1 MFRGYSVKVAIVHD
15 ALISYEGPEQVL
27 EQLIILF
34 PNADLFAVVDFF
46 EEKDRAFL
54 KHKNVKTTM
63 LQKIPLAKR
72 LFRYC
77 LPLMPYAIE
86 QFDLSGYDLI
96 ISSSH
101 TVAKGVLTGPNQLH
115 ISYIH
120 SPNRF
125 AWDMQHR
132 YRSFLT
138 RMELFFIR
146 NWDVR
151 SANSVDFFISNSRF
165 SERRIWKYY
174 RRDAITIYP
183 PVRTELF
190 PLCEE
195 KDDYYVTAS
204 RLVPN
209 KNVHILMEAFE
220 GMPSKKLIVIGDGPQ
235 HRMLRKIAPPNVLL
249 LGDVPQEEAIQYIR
263 RAKAFIYAAEED
275 FGSSIVE
282 AQSCGT
288 PVITYG
294 GGGALETVRALGYAD
309 YPTGLFFE
317 EQTATAIIKAVRQ
330 FEEMEHVFEPVIIH
344 EYAQSFSS
352 ERFRQNIFAYFQER
366 IGIVDPVDIF
376 PPHIVK
382 EGSTT

>member
-1 MFRGYSVKVAIVHD
+1 MKVAIVHD
-15 ALISYEGPEQVL
+15 ALISYEGPEPVL
-27 EQLIILF
+27 EQLIVLF

-54 KHKNVKTTM
+54 KHKNVTTTM
-63 LQKIPLAKR
+63 LQKMPFAKR

-86 QFDLSGYDLI
+86 QFDLSKYDLI

-101 TVAKGVLTGPNQLH
+101 TVAKGVLTGPNQMH
-115 ISYIH
+115 ISYVH
-120 SPNRF
+120 SPNQF
-125 AWDMQHR
+125 AWDMQHGNL
-132 YRSFLT
+132 SFLT

-151 SANSVDFFISNSRF
+151 SANSVDYFISNSRF

-174 RRDAITIYP
+174 RREAITIYP

-195 KDDYYVTAS
+195 KDDYYVTVS
-204 RLVPN
+204 KLIPN
-209 KNVHILMEAFE
+209 ENVHILVEAFE
-220 GMPSKKLIVIGDGPQ
+220 GMPNKKLIVIGDGPQ
-235 HRMLRKIAPPNVLL
+235 LRILRKMAPPNVLL
-249 LGDVPQEEAIQYIR
+249 LGNVPQMEAIQYIQ

-294 GGGALETVRALGYAD
+294 RGGALETVRALGYAD
-309 YPTGLFFE
+309 NPTGLFFE
-317 EQTATAIIKAVRQ
+317 EQTAAAVVKAVQQ
-330 FEEMEHVFEPVIIH
+330 FEKVEHVFEPAQIH
-344 EYAQSFSS
+344 EYAQSFSN
-352 ERFRQNIFAYFQER
+352 ERFRQNILAYFQER

-376 PPHIVK
+376 PPHLVK